1 MTNDNAMHKKTLDTK
16 TRNLI
21 LVLFL
26 IGVFMG
32 SLDTGIIGPVLPSI
46 EQTLHLTSRE
56 SSWIF
61 TLFVMAFM
69 IGSPVMAKFSDFYGR
84 RKIFILDVIL
94 FGIGSCLIA
103 FSMNIESFPLEERG
117 KALGILGS
125 VFGISAIGGPLIG
138 AALIPYGWNWCFTI
152 NIPIAIFIIIFAW
165 HILPEVENERKLKID
180 YLGIITLSLISIFLS
195 YGLNQ
200 IDSSNFI
207 NSLFSMKVL
216 PFLIIFIILIPIFFK
231 VEKRAEESLVAIHM
245 LKNREIRIAC
255 IETLSYGIVYS
266 SAIFIPSLVILSMGL
281 NDQLASLML
290 IPILGANAI
299 GAPILGKIL
308 DYVGSRKI
316 MMVGTILL
324 TIGLIAIAIYPSNFI
339 LFLIAGLLIGIG
351 LITLI
356 GAPLRYIVLTEAK
369 PYERG
374 PGQAIVNMLSS
385 AGQLIGGALIGGVIA
400 SFSGILGYKLSL
412 LLAAVVSFIAFLFTL
427 RLKSRDEQIATMKAN
442 Q

>member
-1 MTNDNAMHKKTLDTK
+1 M
-16 TRNLI
+16 
-21 LVLFL
+21 V
-26 IGVFMG
+26 
-32 SLDTGIIGPVLPSI
+32 
-46 EQTLHLTSRE
+46 
-56 SSWIF
+56 
-61 TLFVMAFM
+61 
-69 IGSPVMAKFSDFYGR
+69 
-84 RKIFILDVIL
+84 
-94 FGIGSCLIA
+94 
-103 FSMNIESFPLEERG
+103 
-117 KALGILGS
+117 
-125 VFGISAIGGPLIG
+125 
-138 AALIPYGWNWCFTI
+138 
-152 NIPIAIFIIIFAW
+152 
-165 HILPEVENERKLKID
+165 
-180 YLGIITLSLISIFLS
+180 
-195 YGLNQ
+195 
-200 IDSSNFI
+200 
-207 NSLFSMKVL
+207 
-216 PFLIIFIILIPIFFK
+216 
-231 VEKRAEESLVAIHM
+231 
-245 LKNREIRIAC
+245 
-255 IETLSYGIVYS
+255 
-266 SAIFIPSLVILSMGL
+266 L

-290 IPILGANAI
+290 IPMLGANAI